1 MPTRRTYQLREAP
14 RIEKHNHDM
23 AVQAITNERK
33 RQEEEELLSS
43 ETERYKELL
52 RSETERYKELDT
64 IFKSLLENKKYS
76 ILRSSMFLQ
85 VSSQEFINM
94 RKEYNRLAEKYSADS

>member
-33 RQEEEELLSS
+33 RQEEEELLS
-43 ETERYKELL
+43 
-52 RSETERYKELDT
+52 SETERYKELDT

>member
-1 MPTRRTYQLREAP
+1 MPTRRTYQVREAP

-23 AVQAITNERK
+23 TVQAITNERK
-33 RQEEEELLSS
+33 RQEEE
-43 ETERYKELL
+43 ELL